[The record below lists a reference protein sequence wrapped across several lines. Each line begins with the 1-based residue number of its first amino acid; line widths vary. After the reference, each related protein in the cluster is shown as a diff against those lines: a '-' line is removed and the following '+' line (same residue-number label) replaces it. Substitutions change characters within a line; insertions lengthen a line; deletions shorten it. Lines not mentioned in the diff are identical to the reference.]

1 MPFTYTYPPF
11 VNTLD
16 TDDAD
21 AVGVKQFADFL
32 EEHGAEFD
40 ANSAETFVQGR
51 QGYTN
56 SIWRYRAH
64 PEELYKYTDIRQALT
79 PEYGINMRRR
89 LLVEEPSDHYRLGI
103 AGMNAH
109 TIFVVNDVIVNTNKP
124 GDKRQSLFDSIVHRL
139 QPDFAVP
146 GDKSQPYIGSIA
158 DVCESFRKGE
168 SFLQLAMEKYL
179 FRSGAFRDDD
189 PLTWL
194 NSMLG
199 QDGIFIYIPNN
210 AKFPLPIQIINV
222 SDSQTPMMSNRRIV
236 VLLGHHAEAD
246 IVICD
251 HSMGDTKYLTTQ
263 QVNVFQCYGS
273 RLGLYSIEDTSAQT
287 TRFSNVNVLQEKDSR
302 LQCSLLTLRC
312 GLSRNTV
319 NVFQQDK
326 RVHTDISGA
335 AIADAEEH
343 VDNYVRID
351 PGREECTSD
360 MLFKYVMSGRSKGI
374 FTGISYV
381 ERGSAKIASQQQH
394 QSLVLSPDARVHSQ
408 PVLEIYADDVKC
420 SHGSTIGKLDE
431 DALFYM
437 RQRGIPEAEAR
448 GLLQHA
454 FVNDVLQRIQL
465 QDLRDRLSSL
475 VEKRFRAGSAQC
487 NDCLI
492 KELCQ

>member
-1 MPFTYTYPPF
+1 MAFTYTYPPL
-11 VNTLD
+11 VTTLD
-16 TDDAD
+16 TDDAE
-21 AVGVKQFADFL
+21 AVGVRQFADFL

-56 SIWRYRAH
+56 SIWRYHAH
-64 PEELYKYTDIRQALT
+64 PEELYKYTDIRKALT
-79 PEYGINMRRR
+79 PEYGINMHRR
-89 LLVEEPSDHYRLGI
+89 LLVEDPGGHYRLGI

-109 TIFVVNDVIVNTNKP
+109 TVYVVNDVVVNTNAPRK
-124 GDKRQSLFDSIVHRL
+124 
-139 QPDFAVP
+139 P
-146 GDKSQPYIGSIA
+146 GDKSQYYIGSIA

-168 SFLQLAMEKYL
+168 SFMKLMMEKYL

-194 NSMLG
+194 NSMMG
-199 QDGIFIYIPNN
+199 QDGIFIYIPDNG
-210 AKFPLPIQIINV
+210 KFPLPIQIINV
-222 SDSQTPMMSNRRIV
+222 NDSQTPMMSNRRIV
-236 VLLGHHAEAD
+236 VLMGHHAEAD

-251 HSMGDTKYLTTQ
+251 HSMGETKYLTTQ

-273 RLGLYSIEDTSAQT
+273 RLGLNSIEDTSHQT
-287 TRFSNVNVLQEKDSR
+287 TRFSNFTVFQEEESR
-302 LQCSLLTLRC
+302 LQGSIVTLRC

-319 NVFQQDK
+319 
-326 RVHTDISGA
+326 RVRQWGNGVETNISGA

-351 PGREECTSD
+351 HGREECTSD
-360 MLFKYVMSGRSKGI
+360 MLFKYVMNGRSKGI

-431 DALFYM
+431 AALFYM

>member
-21 AVGVKQFADFL
+21 AVGVRQFADFL
-32 EEHGAEFD
+32 EEHGAELD
-40 ANSAETFVQGR
+40 ANSAETLVKGR
-51 QGYTN
+51 QGFGNTIWQYRTN
-56 SIWRYRAH
+56 
-64 PEELYKYTDIRQALT
+64 PEELYKYTDLKQALA
-79 PEYGINMRRR
+79 PEYGINLHRR
-89 LLVEEPSDHYRLGI
+89 LLVDAPSHHYHLGI
-103 AGMNAH
+103 SGINAH
-109 TIFVVNDVIVNTNKP
+109 TIYVVNDVIVKP
-124 GDKRQSLFDSIVHRL
+124 DTLAEPSDYRQVF
-139 QPDFAVP
+139 
-146 GDKSQPYIGSIA
+146 IGTMA
-158 DVCESFRKGE
+158 DVCKSDKKGK
-168 SFLQLAMEKYL
+168 SYLQTTMEKYL
-179 FRSGAFRDDD
+179 YRSGAQRIGND
-189 PLTWL
+189 PIAWL

-199 QDGIFIYIPNN
+199 QDGLFIYIPDNG
-210 AKFPLPIQIINV
+210 KFPLPIQIINV
-222 SDSQTPMMSNRRIV
+222 SDAQTPMMSNRRIV
-236 VLLGHHAEAD
+236 VLMGYNAEAD
-246 IVICD
+246 IIVCD
-251 HSMGDTKYLTTQ
+251 YSRGNTQYLTTQ
-263 QVNVFQCYGS
+263 HTNVFQCYGS

-351 PGREECTSD
+351 HGREECTSD

-431 DALFYM
+431 AALFYM

-465 QDLRDRLSSL
+465 QELRDRLSSL

>member
-16 TDDAD
+16 TDDAET
-21 AVGVKQFADFL
+21 VGVKQFADFL

-64 PEELYKYTDIRQALT
+64 PEELYKYTDIRKALT
-79 PEYGINMRRR
+79 PEYGINMHRR
-89 LLVEEPSDHYRLGI
+89 LLVEDPGDNYRLGI

-109 TIFVVNDVIVNTNKP
+109 TVYVVNDVVVNTNAPRK
-124 GDKRQSLFDSIVHRL
+124 
-139 QPDFAVP
+139 P
-146 GDKSQPYIGSIA
+146 GDKSQYYIGSIA

-168 SFLQLAMEKYL
+168 SFMKLMMEKYL

-194 NSMLG
+194 NSMMG
-199 QDGIFIYIPNN
+199 QDGIFIYIPDNG
-210 AKFPLPIQIINV
+210 KFPIPIQIINV

-236 VLLGHHAEAD
+236 VLMGHHAEAD

-251 HSMGDTKYLTTQ
+251 HSMGETKYLTTQ

-273 RLGLYSIEDTSAQT
+273 RLGLNSIEDTSHQT
-287 TRFSNVNVLQEKDSR
+287 TRFSNFTVFQEEESR
-302 LQCSLLTLRC
+302 LQGSIVTLRC

-319 NVFQQDK
+319 
-326 RVHTDISGA
+326 RVRQWGNGVETNISGA
-335 AIADAEEH
+335 VIADAEEH
-343 VDNYVRID
+343 ADNYVRIEH
-351 PGREECTSD
+351 GREDCMSD

-431 DALFYM
+431 AALFYM

-454 FVNDVLQRIQL
+454 FVNDVLQRIPL
-465 QDLRDRLSSL
+465 ETLRSRLSSL
-475 VEKRFRAGSAQC
+475 VEKRFRAGSPHC

-492 KELCQ
+492 KELCK